1 MRTSLIYNAG
11 CSQPRWRTLMAEAVQ
26 TPVATADERRRTV
39 DRVFRG
45 ALVFNSALTVYWL
58 FLLATGGSS
67 VFFQD
72 YRADVKHLG
81 ATLIYLLFYFVSGG
95 IVWLGIKTLLLTYVV
110 GFSKEDRR
118 RAFSS
123 RLDGRFE
130 VADFT
135 SRYSERRIRIA
146 DMVGRRGRVFMMGLS
161 FLAIYANLAS
171 EPAARFATGF
181 LTDNL
186 ADAVMM
192 SWIFVGVYYVNGPMA
207 AVVYGPQSRV
217 MDGVRA
223 RANCLLNVTLW
234 AAFKFVLVPIGTRI
248 AAIYPPH
255 EFAPL
260 FALIWGSYIVS
271 DAFSEIIG
279 SLFGKQK
286 LRVWGMGD
294 VNRKSVAG
302 TVACFAS
309 SLLFCLWVVSAN
321 GLAAPWIALA
331 VLISFSNTAFELFS
345 PRGTDD
351 FTMTVANALICWAF
365 GAWLY

>member
-1 MRTSLIYNAG
+1 
-11 CSQPRWRTLMAEAVQ
+11 MAEAIAN
-26 TPVATADERRRTV
+26 PVAADERRRTA

-45 ALVFNSALTVYWL
+45 ALAFNSALTAYWL

-67 VFFQD
+67 VFFHD
-72 YRADVKHLG
+72 YRADVQHLSRM
-81 ATLIYLLFYFVSGG
+81 LIYLLFYFVVWGF
-95 IVWLGIKTLLLTYVV
+95 IWLGIKTLVLKYMV

-123 RLDGRFE
+123 RLDERFE

-135 SRYSERRIRIA
+135 SRYSERRIRIT
-146 DMVGRRGRVFMMGLS
+146 DMIGRRGRGVTMSLS
-161 FLAIYANLAS
+161 AFIVLYANLTTQ
-171 EPAARFATGF
+171 PPTRFATGF
-181 LTDNL
+181 LADNL
-186 ADAVMM
+186 VDALMM
-192 SWIFVGVYYVNGPMA
+192 SWFFLGFYYVNGPLA
-207 AVVYGPQSRV
+207 AAIYGPQSRV
-217 MDGVRA
+217 MDGVLA
-223 RANCLLNVTLW
+223 RANCLLLGTLW
-234 AAFKFVLVPIGTRI
+234 AAFKFVLVPIG
-248 AAIYPPH
+248 AQMAVIYPSR

-260 FALIWGSYIVS
+260 FAFIWGSYIVS

-279 SLFGKQK
+279 ALIGKQK
-286 LRVWGMGD
+286 LRVWGIGD

-309 SLLFCLWVVSAN
+309 SLLFCLGIVWAS
-321 GLAAPWIALA
+321 GLTAPWIALA
-331 VLISFSNTAFELFS
+331 VLVSLSNTAFELFS

>member
-1 MRTSLIYNAG
+1 
-11 CSQPRWRTLMAEAVQ
+11 MAEAVAN
-26 TPVATADERRRTV
+26 PVAAADERRRTV

-45 ALVFNSALTVYWL
+45 ALVFNSTLTVYWL

-72 YRADVKHLG
+72 DRVDVKHLG
-81 ATLIYLLFYFVSGG
+81 GFLILLFYFVVWGFF
-95 IVWLGIKTLLLTYVV
+95 WLGIKTLVLRYVV

-146 DMVGRRGRVFMMGLS
+146 DMVGRRGRFALMGLS
-161 FLAIYANLAS
+161 TFVVLYANLATH
-171 EPAARFATGF
+171 PGADINAAAF

-186 ADAVMM
+186 VDAVMVV
-192 SWIFVGVYYVNGPMA
+192 WFFLGFYYVNGPLA
-207 AVVYGPQSRV
+207 AAVYGPQSRV
-217 MDGVRA
+217 MDGVLA
-223 RANCLLNVTLW
+223 RANSLLICTLW
-234 AAFKFVLVPIGTRI
+234 AAFKFVLIPIGTRI
-248 AAIYPPH
+248 AAIYPPR

-260 FALIWGSYIVS
+260 FALIWGSYLVS
-271 DAFSEIIG
+271 DAVAEIIG

-309 SLLFCLWVVSAN
+309 SLLFCLSVVLAN
-321 GLAAPWIALA
+321 GLAAPWIALG

>member
-1 MRTSLIYNAG
+1 MV
-11 CSQPRWRTLMAEAVQ
+11 EAVADPMVG
-26 TPVATADERRRTV
+26 TDERRRTV

-45 ALVFNSALTVYWL
+45 ALFFNSALTAYWL

-67 VFFQD
+67 PLFRD
-72 YRADVKHLG
+72 YRGDVKELG
-81 ATLIYLLFYFVSGG
+81 GLLILLLYFVGWSFF
-95 IVWLGIKTLLLTYVV
+95 WLGIKTLLLRYVV

-118 RAFSS
+118 LAFSS

-135 SRYSERRIRIA
+135 RRYSERRIRIV
-146 DMVGRRGRVFMMGLS
+146 DMVGRRGRFAMLGLS
-161 FLAIYANLAS
+161 TFVILYANLAS
-171 EPAARFATGF
+171 HPAAGVNATAY

-186 ADAVMM
+186 VDAIMVV
-192 SWIFVGVYYVNGPMA
+192 WFFLGFYYVNGPLA
-207 AVVYGPQSRV
+207 AAVYGPQSRV
-217 MDGVRA
+217 MDGVLA
-223 RANCLLNVTLW
+223 RANSLLICTLW

-248 AAIYPPH
+248 AAIYPPS
-255 EFAPL
+255 EFAPI
-260 FALIWGSYIVS
+260 FALIWGSYLVG
-271 DAFSEIIG
+271 DAFAEIIG
-279 SLFGKQK
+279 ALIGKQK

-309 SLLFCLWVVSAN
+309 SLLFCLGIVWAS
-321 GLAAPWIALA
+321 GLSAPWIALA
-331 VLISFSNTAFELFS
+331 VLISLSNTAFELFS